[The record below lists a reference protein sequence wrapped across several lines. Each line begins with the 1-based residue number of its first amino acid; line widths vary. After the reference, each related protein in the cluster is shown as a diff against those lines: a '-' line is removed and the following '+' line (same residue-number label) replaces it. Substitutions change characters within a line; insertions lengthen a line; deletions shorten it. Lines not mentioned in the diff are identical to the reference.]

1 MIIAWLVGVGAG
13 MALMFVGA
21 GLLAALAGYL
31 FTAVRNAKDILP
43 DHDVAVTTDSLAS

>member
-1 MIIAWLVGVGAG
+1 
-13 MALMFVGA
+13 MFVGV
-21 GLLAALAGYL
+21 GLLAALADLGGYL